1 MRLYSLV
8 YKSLFSVI
16 FIIGF
21 LATSGQDAKYYCS
34 KGDEFY
40 RNRNYDQAIIQYT
53 MALDVDPNYVYAYQW
68 RASAYTAKNE
78 PDLAIADCNTC
89 ISLQP
94 GNKFAWANRGYAY
107 ARKNQFDLA
116 IEDYSE
122 AIRLDP
128 QYAWAYANRGY
139 AYAQLNYPEN
149 AIRDL
154 SISLLYD
161 PNNAITYSNRYH
173 AYFKVNEPDSALMD
187 ITKAISLSPATAGYY
202 NNRGYF
208 YNTYG
213 AYKLSVQDYQTCLS
227 KDPNYSVAYINVIS
241 PLVRLYRMQEAKS
254 YYDQYRQKRFTTYLE
269 TPKYKFYN
277 HFITAVGQ
285 VISGKLKDAWNS
297 LDMASQEYGTEI
309 KEETKRSYVDI
320 LFLYG
325 YILEQLGEVTEA
337 TALYEQSLAIDA
349 NQPDLEDALDR
360 LEQKQAAAVTTD
372 KTPPV
377 ITLKNPAP
385 SSSIDIAA
393 ENAKTTIVGS
403 VKDISGIAEVKIND
417 ILIDKVEEDGLFI
430 ANIPLKAGAN
440 ALVISAT
447 DKQGNTSSQTFT
459 VNGVNTENRGLKP
472 EKPSSNVPITSGP
485 APKFY
490 AILIAAKDYDDDAIP
505 DLKNPVKDARELKSI
520 LESRYTFSADN
531 IDTLF
536 NRSREEIMQ
545 AIVQRCNSLTENDNL
560 VIFYAG
566 HGIAE
571 KDKFGDVDGY
581 WIPSSAKKGLNASY
595 ISADDINKAIKRSNA
610 KHILL
615 IADACFS
622 GAFTRALPPDA
633 SKEIK
638 KQYAVTSRKVMASG
652 NLEPVP
658 DNSKFIFYLKKS
670 LIDNN
675 EKFVSAKELFDGFY
689 KAILSNSDN
698 LPQYAAIKNTGD
710 EGGEFIFIKK

>member
-1 MRLYSLV
+1 MRFYSFV
-8 YKSLFSVI
+8 YKSLLSVI

-21 LATSGQDAKYYCS
+21 FAASGQDAKYYCT

-40 RNRNYDQAIIQYT
+40 RNNEYAQAINQY
-53 MALDVDPNYVYAYQW
+53 AVAINLDPNYIHAYQW
-68 RASAYTAKNE
+68 RGSAYIAINE
-78 PDLAIADCNTC
+78 TDLAIQDFNTC

-107 ARKNQFDLA
+107 ARKNQFYLA

-128 QYAWAYANRGY
+128 QYAWAYANRGF
-139 AYAQLNYPEN
+139 AYAQLNYPEL

-154 SISLLYD
+154 SVSLYYD

-173 AYFKVNEPDSALMD
+173 AYFKVHEPDSALMD
-187 ITKAISLSPATAGYY
+187 ITKAISLSPTTPGYY

-213 AYKLSVQDYQTCLS
+213 AYELSVQDYQTCLS
-227 KDPNYSVAYINVIS
+227 IDPNYSVAYINIIS
-241 PLVRLYRMQEAKS
+241 PLVRLHRLQEARS

-277 HFITAVGQ
+277 HFITAVAQ
-285 VISGKLKDAWNS
+285 VLSGKLEDAWNS

-337 TALYEQSLAIDA
+337 TSLYEQSLVIDA
-349 NQPDLEDALDR
+349 NQPDLEEAMVR
-360 LEQKQAAAVTTD
+360 LQKKQADAVTAD

-377 ITLKNPAP
+377 ISLKNPAP
-385 SSSIDIAA
+385 SSNIDIVA
-393 ENAKTTIVGS
+393 ENTKTTIVGS
-403 VKDISGIAEVKIND
+403 AKDISGIAEVKING

-440 ALVISAT
+440 YLVISAT
-447 DKQGNTSSQTFT
+447 DKQGNTSNQTFT
-459 VNGVNTENRGLKP
+459 VNGVSTENRGLKP
-472 EKPSSNVPITSGP
+472 EKPSPTAPITSGP

-622 GAFTRALPPDA
+622 GAFTRELPPDA

-670 LIDNN
+670 LIDNS

>member
-1 MRLYSLV
+1 MRLYSFV
-8 YKSLFSVI
+8 YKSFFSVI

-21 LATSGQDAKYYCS
+21 FAASGQDAKYYCS

-53 MALDVDPNYVYAYQW
+53 MAINVDPNYVYAYQW

-128 QYAWAYANRGY
+128 QYAWAYANRGF
-139 AYAQLNYPEN
+139 AYGQLNYPEH

-154 SISLLYD
+154 SMSLLYD

-213 AYKLSVQDYQTCLS
+213 AYELSVQDYQTCLS
-227 KDPNYSVAYINVIS
+227 KDPNYSVAYINIIS
-241 PLVRLYRMQEAKS
+241 PLVRLHRMQEAKS

-277 HFITAVGQ
+277 HFITAVAQ
-285 VISGKLKDAWNS
+285 VISGKLEEAWNS
-297 LDMASQEYGTEI
+297 LDMASREYGTEI

-337 TALYEQSLAIDA
+337 TSLYEQSLVIDA
-349 NQPDLEDALDR
+349 NQPDLEEAMER
-360 LEQKQAAAVTTD
+360 LQQKQADAVTSD

-377 ITLKNPAP
+377 ISLKNPAP
-385 SSSIDIAA
+385 SSSIDIMAG
-393 ENAKTTIVGS
+393 NNKTTIVGS
-403 VKDISGIAEVKIND
+403 AKDISGIAEIKIND

-430 ANIPLKAGAN
+430 ANIPLKAGVN
-440 ALVISAT
+440 SLVISAT

-459 VNGVNTENRGLKP
+459 VNG
-472 EKPSSNVPITSGP
+472 
-485 APKFY
+485 
-490 AILIAAKDYDDDAIP
+490 
-505 DLKNPVKDARELKSI
+505 
-520 LESRYTFSADN
+520 
-531 IDTLF
+531 
-536 NRSREEIMQ
+536 
-545 AIVQRCNSLTENDNL
+545 
-560 VIFYAG
+560 
-566 HGIAE
+566 
-571 KDKFGDVDGY
+571 
-581 WIPSSAKKGLNASY
+581 
-595 ISADDINKAIKRSNA
+595 
-610 KHILL
+610 
-615 IADACFS
+615 
-622 GAFTRALPPDA
+622 
-633 SKEIK
+633 
-638 KQYAVTSRKVMASG
+638 
-652 NLEPVP
+652 
-658 DNSKFIFYLKKS
+658 
-670 LIDNN
+670 
-675 EKFVSAKELFDGFY
+675 
-689 KAILSNSDN
+689 
-698 LPQYAAIKNTGD
+698 
-710 EGGEFIFIKK
+710 